1 MAEKKTGS
9 FKDKIVLVTGAGRG
23 IGKRLAIGFATKGA
37 KIGLTARSKPELELT
52 QLEIEHSGGTAM
64 RLRADVGNY
73 AQVKA
78 AVDRLRTQLGD
89 VDVVVCAAGVQG
101 PIGPF
106 WECSPKLWAA
116 AVETNLLGVMNT
128 CRAVL
133 PRMIERR
140 RGKILVM
147 GGDGSMRPRPNFTSY
162 AAAKAGLVRF
172 VETLAEEV
180 RDHNIQVNCM
190 GPGAT
195 YTHMTDLILKAGEKA
210 GWKDAE
216 DALRVRMNGGT
227 PPEQQM
233 ELALFLASEE
243 ANHISGKL
251 IHIRDDWERLRNSDL
266 HSELFTLRRVR
277 KI

>member
-1 MAEKKTGS
+1 VAEKKASS
-9 FKDKIVLVTGAGRG
+9 FEDKIVLVTGAGRG
-23 IGKRLAIGFATKGA
+23 IGKRLAIGFATEGA
-37 KIGLTARSKPELELT
+37 GIGLMARSKPELELA
-52 QLEIEHSGGTAM
+52 QLEIVHNGGTAM
-64 RLRADVGNY
+64 RLRADVRNY
-73 AQVKA
+73 PQVKA
-78 AVDRLRTQLGD
+78 AVDRLRTQLGE

-106 WECSPKLWAA
+106 WECSPKLWTA

-133 PRMIERR
+133 PHMIERR
-140 RGKILVM
+140 KGKILVL
-147 GGDGSMRPRPNFTSY
+147 GGGGSMRPRPNFTAY
-162 AAAKAGLVRF
+162 AAAKAGLVRL
-172 VETLAEEV
+172 VETMAEEV

-190 GPGAT
+190 GPGPT
-195 YTHMTDLILKAGEKA
+195 YTHMTDLILKAGDKA

-216 DALRVRMNGGT
+216 DAMRLRMNGGT
-227 PPEQQM
+227 PPGQQM

-251 IHIRDDWERLRNSDL
+251 IHIRDDWARLRDSDV
-266 HSELFTLRRVR
+266 HSELYTLRRVR